1 MTYRKLQ
8 EAIRRD
14 RERDD
19 KARHPSSL
27 VAEAMR
33 VLGVLG
39 FTFTL
44 PVVGGAYLG
53 QWLDS
58 LSAGYS
64 VRWTVGC
71 ILLGLL
77 VGGVNAWLL
86 LKE

>member
-8 EAIRRD
+8 DAIRRD
-14 RERDD
+14 RLRDE
-19 KARHPSSL
+19 KAKQPSSL
-27 VAEAMR
+27 VTQAMR

-39 FTFTL
+39 FTFVL

-64 VRWTVGC
+64 VRWTVGF
-71 ILLGLL
+71 ILLGLV